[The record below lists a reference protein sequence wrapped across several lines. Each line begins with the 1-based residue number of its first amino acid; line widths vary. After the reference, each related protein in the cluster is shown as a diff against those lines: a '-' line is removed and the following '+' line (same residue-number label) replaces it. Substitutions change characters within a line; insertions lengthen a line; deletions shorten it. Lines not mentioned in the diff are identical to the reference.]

1 MPRPMPRDAPVMRAV
16 RPLKSM
22 LMVMAA
28 MFTSRAVL
36 SSLINRLR
44 AWHLS
49 LACTAMSDWTP
60 EVEELRRREAMAE
73 HMGGAEKVARQHS
86 RGKMDAR
93 ARLAALVDPGSLR
106 EIGKIAGRATY
117 DADGALLDLAA
128 SNFIFGRANINGR
141 PVVASADDFTVRG
154 GAADAALHRK
164 FVQCEAMAHEMQL
177 PLIRM
182 IDGTGGGG
190 SVKTLEDMGYTYIP
204 HVPGWDHIIT
214 NLDTVPVVA
223 LSLGPTAG
231 LGAARVVASHYSVM
245 VRGLSQLF
253 AAGPA
258 VAAAIGDTLDR
269 EELGGVEVHARNG
282 VVDDEVASE
291 AEAFAAARRF
301 LSYLPSS
308 VHGLA
313 ERATPTD
320 RVDRRDQSL
329 LSAVPRDA
337 KQVYSMRRI
346 LDGVVDK
353 GSLFEMGSR
362 WGRAAIT
369 AFARLDGW
377 PVAVLASDP
386 SFLGGSWDAKT
397 SEKAE
402 RFVKLADQFRLPIVH
417 LVDNPGFMIGGEAER
432 AGTIRYGVNAM
443 NAIYRAQVP
452 LASMV
457 IRRAY
462 GIAGSAMSNA
472 ERFQYRFAWPSG
484 DWGSLPI
491 EGGVEVAY
499 KSELEAAADPAAH
512 LAAIRERLNRV
523 RSPFRTAEKFGV
535 EDIIDPRDTRPLLC
549 EFAELAWAKLGVR

>member
-1 MPRPMPRDAPVMRAV
+1 
-16 RPLKSM
+16 
-22 LMVMAA
+22 
-28 MFTSRAVL
+28 
-36 SSLINRLR
+36 
-44 AWHLS
+44 
-49 LACTAMSDWTP
+49 
-60 EVEELRRREAMAE
+60 
-73 HMGGAEKVARQHS
+73 
-86 RGKMDAR
+86 
-93 ARLAALVDPGSLR
+93 
-106 EIGKIAGRATY
+106 
-117 DADGALLDLAA
+117 
-128 SNFIFGRANINGR
+128 
-141 PVVASADDFTVRG
+141 
-154 GAADAALHRK
+154 
-164 FVQCEAMAHEMQL
+164 MAHEYRL

-204 HVPGWDHIIT
+204 HVPGWDQIIA

-223 LSLGPTAG
+223 LALGPTAG
-231 LGAARVVASHYSVM
+231 LGAARVVASHYSIM

-269 EELGGVEVHARNG
+269 EELGGADVHTRNG

-291 AEAFAAARRF
+291 DEALARARWF

-308 VHGLA
+308 IH
-313 ERATPTD
+313 ERAARTACSDP
-320 RVDRRDQSL
+320 VDRRDEAL
-329 LSAVPRDA
+329 LSIVPREA

-346 LDGVVDK
+346 AGAVFDQ
-353 GSLFEMGSR
+353 GSFFEMGAR

-386 SFLGGSWDAKT
+386 TYLGGSWDAKT

-402 RFVKLADQFRLPIVH
+402 RFVKLADQF
-417 LVDNPGFMIGGEAER
+417 GEAER
-432 AGTIRYGVNAM
+432 TGTIRYGVQAM
-443 NAIYRAQVP
+443 NAIYRATVP
-452 LASMV
+452 LASV
-457 IRRAY
+457 VVRRAY

-499 KSELEAAADPAAH
+499 KSELEAAEDPAAH
-512 LAAIRERLNRV
+512 LEAIRERLNRV

-549 EFAELAWAKLGVR
+549 EFAELAWRVLD

>member
-1 MPRPMPRDAPVMRAV
+1 MSWEKEVGELGQRR
-16 RPLKSM
+16 
-22 LMVMAA
+22 VMA
-28 MFTSRAVL
+28 
-36 SSLINRLR
+36 
-44 AWHLS
+44 
-49 LACTAMSDWTP
+49 
-60 EVEELRRREAMAE
+60 EK
-73 HMGGAEKVARQHS
+73 MGGEEKVARQHS

-93 ARLAALVDPGSLR
+93 ARLAGIVDEGSFR
-106 EIGKIAGRATY
+106 EIGKIAGRGRY
-117 DADGALLDLAA
+117 GADGELEDLAA
-128 SNFIFGRANINGR
+128 SNFIFGRANIDGR

-164 FVQCEAMAHEMQL
+164 FIQCEAMAHEYRL

-190 SVKTLEDMGYTYIP
+190 SVKSLEDMGYTYIP
-204 HVPGWDHIIT
+204 HVPGWDEIIA

-223 LSLGPTAG
+223 LALGPTAG
-231 LGAARVVASHYSVM
+231 LGAARVVASHYSIM

-253 AAGPA
+253 AA
-258 VAAAIGDTLDR
+258 
-269 EELGGVEVHARNG
+269 ARH
-282 VVDDEVASE
+282 
-291 AEAFAAARRF
+291 F

-308 VHGLA
+308 IHD
-313 ERATPTD
+313 RAHRTECSDP
-320 RVDRRDQSL
+320 VDRREEAL
-329 LSAVPRDA
+329 LSVVPREA

-346 LDGVVDK
+346 TGAVFDS
-353 GSLFEMGSR
+353 GSFFEMGAR
-362 WGRAAIT
+362 WGRAVIT

-386 SFLGGSWDAKT
+386 SYLGGSWDAKT

-402 RFVKLADQFRLPIVH
+402 RFVKMADQFRLPIVH

-432 AGTIRYGVNAM
+432 TGTIRYGVQAM
-443 NAIYRAQVP
+443 NAIYRATVP
-452 LASMV
+452 LASV
-457 IRRAY
+457 VVRRAY

-499 KSELEAAADPAAH
+499 KSELEAADDPAAH
-512 LAAIRERLNRV
+512 LEAIRERLNRV
-523 RSPFRTAEKFGV
+523 RSPFRTAEQFGV

-549 EFAELAWAKLGVR
+549 EFAELAWRVVG